1 MKRAIVPICVVVV
14 LTFLS
19 CFLIANEYN
28 KTQKRKAVEK
38 AATEQEL
45 PEEDTEEIV
54 GSEELTT
61 QLIGTLVIVN
71 ETGKTMTF
79 QDIAGEKRYLFE
91 YDETTLYKNKYD
103 DVITLKQL
111 VIGEVYEVNYSI
123 HTRKINFVKVSSD
136 IWTVTDVKRF
146 SVDEKK
152 KAFTLANDD
161 VYQFTSDVVL
171 ISNNEEIE
179 WMDIT
184 NIDTLTVKGYN
195 RKICSIMVQ
204 EGHGYIRL
212 KNDAYFIG
220 GWIEVGQELIK
231 PITEEMLLPVP
242 EGLYTVRLKNRGYA
256 GEVKV
261 KIIRDKETLIDLQEI
276 EIEEVA
282 VGHVEFNI
290 TPEYALLYIDGEMSE
305 YEDRIPLEYGVHQIK
320 VEAAGYETISTN
332 ISVNSEYADISISLD
347 EKPDENSD
355 SEDSSSSSSN
365 IPVISNSSSTS
376 SFVNGQ
382 PMNFTNDT
390 PVNSNSSTSSTSVA
404 SDDDTSSN
412 NVISS
417 TRKIYVEQPEGAEVY
432 LDGAYIGIAPAST
445 AKVTGSHVITL
456 SKSGYET
463 KSYTVNIENDGNDI
477 TLSFSDLTSQ

>member
-28 KTQKRKAVEK
+28 KTEKRKAAERTV
-38 AATEQEL
+38 AAEQEST
-45 PEEDTEEIV
+45 EETEEIV
-54 GSEELTT
+54 SSDELTT
-61 QLIGTLVIVN
+61 QLIGTLVIIN
-71 ETGKTMTF
+71 EIGKTMTF
-79 QDIAGEKRYLFE
+79 QDITGEKRYLFE
-91 YDETTLYKNKYD
+91 FDETTLYKNKFD

-123 HTRKINFVKVSSD
+123 HTRKINFVRVSSD
-136 IWTVTDVKRF
+136 IWTITDVKRF

-152 KAFTLANDD
+152 KAFTVANDD

-171 ISNNEEIE
+171 ISNDEEIE

-195 RKICSIMVQ
+195 RKICSVIVQ

-220 GWIEVGQELIK
+220 GWIEVGQEVIK

-261 KIIRDKETLIDLQEI
+261 KITRDKETLIDLQEI

-282 VGHVEFNI
+282 VGHVAFNI

-320 VEAAGYETISTN
+320 IEAAGYETISTN

-355 SEDSSSSSSN
+355 SESSSSSSA
-365 IPVISNSSSTS
+365 IPVISNSSTTNSAIS
-376 SFVNGQ
+376 GGPINL
-382 PMNFTNDT
+382 TNDAQ
-390 PVNSNSSTSSTSVA
+390 VSGNSSSATVTDNSSDSVTS
-404 SDDDTSSN
+404 DM
-412 NVISS
+412 VISS
-417 TRKIYVEQPEGAEVY
+417 MRKIYVEQPEGAEVY

-463 KSYTVNIENDGNDI
+463 KSYSVNIENDGNDI